1 MGLIVLTS
9 SRDASVR
16 MRQFL
21 NELELAIPNTVKVN
35 RGRSSIIE
43 VAGKALSLGADRI
56 LYIGSRGGNPG
67 FIRFLRIREGV
78 IEVMPYLIRIF
89 GVKLLVDM
97 PVNVVVK
104 RRARSGVVVSLR
116 DYAEVMDVLSEQ
128 LGLPGMRVYD
138 FESIKGMYDTIL
150 LIHRVDN
157 AYELQVL
164 NGRDLGPYGP
174 FMRISDVIYV
184 KPRVIRVE

>member
-9 SRDASVR
+9 SRDASIR

-21 NELELAIPNTVKVN
+21 NELELVIPNAVKVN
-35 RGRSSIIE
+35 RGKSSIIE
-43 VAGKALSLGADRI
+43 VAGKALSLGANRI

-67 FIRFLRIREGV
+67 FMRFLRVREGI

-89 GVKLLVDM
+89 GVKLLIDM
-97 PVNVVVK
+97 PVTVTVK
-104 RRARSGVVVSLR
+104 QRARSGIIVSLR
-116 DYAEVMDVLSEQ
+116 EYAEVMDVLSEQ
-128 LGLPGMRVYD
+128 LGLPSMRVYD
-138 FESIKGMYDTIL
+138 FESVRGMYDVIF
-150 LIHRVDN
+150 LINKVGN
-157 AYELQVL
+157 VYEVQIL

-184 KPRVIRVE
+184 RPRVIRIE

>member
-9 SRDASVR
+9 SRDASIR

-21 NELELAIPNTVKVN
+21 NELELVIPNAVKVN
-35 RGRSSIIE
+35 RGKSSIIE
-43 VAGKALSLGADRI
+43 VAGKALSLGANRI

-67 FIRFLRIREGV
+67 FMRFLRVREGI

-89 GVKLLVDM
+89 GVKLLIDM
-97 PVNVVVK
+97 PVSVAVK
-104 RRARSGVVVSLR
+104 QRARSGIIVSLR
-116 DYAEVMDVLSEQ
+116 EYAEVMDVLSEQ
-128 LGLPGMRVYD
+128 LGLPSMRVYD
-138 FESIKGMYDTIL
+138 FESVRGMYDVIF
-150 LIHRVDN
+150 LINKVGN
-157 AYELQVL
+157 GYEVQIL

-184 KPRVIRVE
+184 RPRVIRIE